1 MNKVALVKTGEDIE
15 AAVRSSVELV
25 GGLQI
30 SPGKHV
36 VLKPNICNAKN
47 PYGMVI
53 TDFKII
59 ETAVKMCR
67 EKGCEPLVVESD
79 NISDTGDNRVRG
91 SGLMKLLDEWNVNF
105 NNLSKD
111 ECISKPVAGTEIM
124 IPKTMIEADY
134 VINLAKIKT
143 CSHTL
148 VTLSIK
154 NLYGCFQEAKK
165 SRLHKKL
172 DEVLPFLAKTIRSDM
187 NIIDGNICMEGNG
200 PVVGN
205 PKNMGVII
213 AGGNPVSVDAFCSTL
228 MGYNPREIK
237 HISNSADQ
245 GIGSLNFDSVGDQ
258 WQPLISSFEKPFSLR
273 ATMKSLSTIKNV
285 YIDYH

>member
-30 SPGKHV
+30 SPGKQV

-79 NISDTGDNRVRG
+79 NISDTGGNRVRG

-105 NNLSKD
+105 INLSKD

-187 NIIDGNICMEGNG
+187 NIMDGKICMEGNG

-205 PKNMGVII
+205 PKKMGVII

-245 GIGSLNFDSVGDQ
+245 GIGSLNFDSIGDQ
-258 WQPLISSFEKPFSLR
+258 LQPLISSFEKPFSLR
-273 ATMKSLSTIKNV
+273 ATMKSLSTIKDV
-285 YIDYH
+285 YIG

>member
-30 SPGKHV
+30 SPGKQV

-67 EKGCEPLVVESD
+67 EKCCEPLVVESD

-91 SGLMKLLDEWNVNF
+91 SGLMKLLDEWKVNF
-105 NNLSKD
+105 INLSKD
-111 ECISKPVAGTEIM
+111 ECILKPVAGTEIM

-205 PKNMGVII
+205 AKKMGVII

-273 ATMKSLSTIKNV
+273 ATMKSLSTIKDV
-285 YIDYH
+285 YIG

>member
-15 AAVRSSVELV
+15 VAVRNSVELV
-25 GGLQI
+25 GGFQI
-30 SPGKHV
+30 SPGKRV

-59 ETAVKMCR
+59 ETAVKMSR

-79 NISDTGDNRVRG
+79 NISDTGDNRIRG

-105 NNLSKD
+105 INLSKD
-111 ECISKPVAGTEIM
+111 ECISKPVANTEIM

-154 NLYGCFQEAKK
+154 NLFGCFQEAKK

-187 NIIDGNICMEGNG
+187 NIMDGNICMEGNG

-205 PKNMGVII
+205 AKKMGVII
-213 AGGNPVSVDAFCSTL
+213 AGDNPVSVDAFCATL
-228 MGYNPREIK
+228 MGYNPLEIK

-258 WQPLISSFEKPFSLR
+258 WQPHISSFEKPFSLR
-273 ATMKSLSTIKNV
+273 ATMKSLSTIKDV
-285 YIDYH
+285 YIG